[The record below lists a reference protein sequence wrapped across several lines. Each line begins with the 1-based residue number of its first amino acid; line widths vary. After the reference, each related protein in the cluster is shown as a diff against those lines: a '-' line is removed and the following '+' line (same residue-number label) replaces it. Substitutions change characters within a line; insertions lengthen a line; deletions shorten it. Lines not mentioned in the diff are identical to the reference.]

1 MPRNIIAA
9 RMSFVFMVF
18 ITLMASVKQ
27 SPVAEIHH
35 LSLVYNTTA
44 HASYRQV
51 RYNIGYDKENQ
62 REICRHV

>member
-1 MPRNIIAA
+1 
-9 RMSFVFMVF
+9 MVF